1 MSARRSET
9 NEFHK
14 RLLQLGINCSKFAR
28 NEEASR
34 GASDSG
40 LASPPSGFQ
49 ANLEIALSGA
59 SAKVKPPNRVFSPA
73 ESALRRRVT

>member
-14 RLLQLGINCSKFAR
+14 RLLQLGIDCSKFAR

-40 LASPPSGFQ
+40 LASRASG
-49 ANLEIALSGA
+49 S
-59 SAKVKPPNRVFSPA
+59 
-73 ESALRRRVT
+73 RRIWRSR